1 MALNTE
7 YRMRGLTLSRLEE
20 ERIERQVKSLEKRI
34 EQFPDPRL
42 EIAFDE
48 QATPHLVKVDM
59 RLALGP
65 LGGHLVSHQEGPS
78 ADTATKA
85 AFSDLKRQLERRL
98 ANQRG
103 EATFGVPSRRLPAD
117 LRPAGQEANDEEFD
131 EDDLESDEFEY
142 DDEATG
148 VAI

>member
-7 YRMRGLTLSRLEE
+7 YRMRGLTLSELEE
-20 ERIERQVKSLEKRI
+20 ERIQRQVKSLEKRI
-34 EQFPDPRL
+34 EQFRDPRL

-48 QATPHLVKVDM
+48 QLNPRLVKVDV

-78 ADTATKA
+78 ADTASKA
-85 AFSDLKRQLERRL
+85 AFTDLKRQLERKL

-103 EATFGVPSRRLPAD
+103 EASYGVPSRRLPED
-117 LRPAGQEANDEEFD
+117 LRPSGQVSEEDEDEDEDEYDEETTS
-131 EDDLESDEFEY
+131 EDM
-142 DDEATG
+142 
-148 VAI
+148 

>member
-7 YRMRGLTLSRLEE
+7 YRMRGLTLSQLEE
-20 ERIERQVKSLEKRI
+20 ERIQRQVKSLERRI

-48 QATPHLVKVDM
+48 QRSPRLVKVDV

-78 ADTATKA
+78 ADTASKA

-103 EATFGVPSRRLPAD
+103 EASYGVPSRRLPED
-117 LRPAGQEANDEEFD
+117 LRPSGQVTV
-131 EDDLESDEFEY
+131 EDDDEY
-142 DDEATG
+142 DDDDEETTSEEF
-148 VAI
+148 

>member
-7 YRMRGLTLSRLEE
+7 FRMRGLTLTSLEE
-20 ERIERQVKSLEKRI
+20 ERIDRQVRSLEKRI
-34 EQFPDPRL
+34 ANFPDPRL

-48 QATPHLVKVDM
+48 QSNPRIVKVDL

-78 ADTATKA
+78 ADVASKA
-85 AFSDLKRQLERRL
+85 AFNDVKRQLERRL

-103 EATFGVPSRRLPAD
+103 EASYGVPSRRLPAEQ
-117 LRPAGQEANDEEFD
+117 RPVEQTAEGDEEDF
-131 EDDLESDEFEY
+131 EDYEETP
-142 DDEATG
+142 DDEE
-148 VAI
+148 

>member
-7 YRMRGLTLSRLEE
+7 FRMRGLTLSRLEE
-20 ERIERQVKSLEKRI
+20 ERIQRQVKSLEKRI

-48 QATPHLVKVDM
+48 QMSPHLVKVDM

-65 LGGHLVSHQEGPS
+65 LGGHIVSHQEGPS

-85 AFSDLKRQLERRL
+85 AFADLKRQLERRL

-103 EATFGVPSRRLPAD
+103 EASYGVPSRRLPAE
-117 LRPAGQEANDEEFD
+117 LRPAGQEQDDDEFAD
-131 EDDLESDEFEY
+131 ELESDEFEFE
-142 DDEATG
+142 DETAE

>member
-7 YRMRGLTLSRLEE
+7 FRMRGLTLSRLEE
-20 ERIERQVKSLEKRI
+20 ERIQRQVKSLEKRI

-48 QATPHLVKVDM
+48 QMSPHLVKVDM

-65 LGGHLVSHQEGPS
+65 LGGHIVSHQEGPS

-85 AFSDLKRQLERRL
+85 AFADLKRQLERRL

-103 EATFGVPSRRLPAD
+103 EASYGVPSRRLPAE
-117 LRPAGQEANDEEFD
+117 LRPAGQEQDDDEYAD
-131 EDDLESDEFEY
+131 ELESDEFEFE
-142 DDEATG
+142 DETAE